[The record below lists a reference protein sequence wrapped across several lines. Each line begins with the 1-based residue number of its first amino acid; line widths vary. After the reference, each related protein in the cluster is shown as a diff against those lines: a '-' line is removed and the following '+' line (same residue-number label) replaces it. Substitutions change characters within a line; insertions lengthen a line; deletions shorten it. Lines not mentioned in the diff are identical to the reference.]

1 MKNFIAI
8 VIMSIVLLSS
18 CTIAGGT
25 RPPEN
30 KYVKCDIVLQK
41 KQLKAGTTGQLLITL
56 KPIRGIHVNTIPP
69 AEVKLDSAN
78 IIAGV
83 GKLEIPKSEKT
94 GYMDTKK
101 QITLPFTLTQNLK
114 AGHALLKGTLTYFFC
129 SDADGWCSKFKQPI
143 ELNITIVK

>member
-18 CTIAGGT
+18 YTIAGGT

-56 KPIRGIHVNTIPP
+56 KPIAGIHVNITPP
-69 AEVKLDSAN
+69 AEVKLDSTN

-83 GKLEIPKSEKT
+83 GK
-94 GYMDTKK
+94 
-101 QITLPFTLTQNLK
+101 PFDAKPNRFARRK
-114 AGHALLKGTLTYFFC
+114 LLQE
-129 SDADGWCSKFKQPI
+129 DHRPI
-143 ELNITIVK
+143 LNFHEASRPGRFA

>member
-18 CTIAGGT
+18 YTIAGGT

-56 KPIRGIHVNTIPP
+56 KPIRGIHVNTIRNRLRRGWSIGQ
-69 AEVKLDSAN
+69 ALAASA
-78 IIAGV
+78 
-83 GKLEIPKSEKT
+83 
-94 GYMDTKK
+94 
-101 QITLPFTLTQNLK
+101 
-114 AGHALLKGTLTYFFC
+114 
-129 SDADGWCSKFKQPI
+129 
-143 ELNITIVK
+143 